1 LFQGEGNK
9 MTVQP
14 NTSEKTT
21 ISWAEMILLAL
32 LILCGIG
39 ILASVEREVKLDALG
54 NQPVQET
61 YLKTSEAIRQE
72 VELATAQS
80 ELQAIEKA
88 VQGTRLEL
96 AIQVWA
102 LDTLKLAF
110 PTLEKTSLSPA
121 QAATISSSVIQE
133 CAEALTLVETTE
145 KLITSF
151 TQQHTSLSEN
161 STKLQLSLKAMDS
174 QTLESLFAQSQLD
187 LLKAE
192 LVSIQEELVKQQ
204 VALPQYKIALET
216 LKKTYPE
223 LFGQFS
229 LLGSQSSTPPASVIG
244 DYLSAVAKIAQ
255 LQTALDRLQI
265 EQITTQN
272 SVISHSENL
281 TQLHETALRSFK
293 SAEQQWTRQQ
303 GFEILWFSV
312 AGIALLL
319 VLVVAILKW
328 INQSRLLKI
337 GTRTVLV
344 PTFWILS
351 PVIGYQTFG
360 VTGATIAL
368 VISSPVALWFFRPR
382 TQAQRQ
388 PEW

>member
-1 LFQGEGNK
+1 

-39 ILASVEREVKLDALG
+39 ILASVEREVKLHVLG

-102 LDTLKLAF
+102 LDTLKSAF
-110 PTLEKTSLSPA
+110 PTLEKTSLSSA

-133 CAEALTLVETTE
+133 CAEALTLIETTE

-174 QTLESLFAQSQLD
+174 QTLESLLAQSQLD

-204 VALPQYKIALET
+204 VALPQYKIVLET
-216 LKKTYPE
+216 LRKTYPE
-223 LFGQFS
+223 LFSQFS

-255 LQTALDRLQI
+255 LQTTLDSLQI
-265 EQITTQN
+265 EQVTTQN
-272 SVISHSENL
+272 SVISHSRNL
-281 TQLHETALRSFK
+281 IQLHETALRSFK
-293 SAEQQWTRQQ
+293 SAEQQWTSTT
-303 GFEILWFSV
+303 GFRNP
-312 AGIALLL
+312 L
-319 VLVVAILKW
+319 VLGCRHRAFAG
-328 INQSRLLKI
+328 SRGCHFEVDK
-337 GTRTVLV
+337 
-344 PTFWILS
+344 
-351 PVIGYQTFG
+351 PV
-360 VTGATIAL
+360 
-368 VISSPVALWFFRPR
+368 
-382 TQAQRQ
+382 
-388 PEW
+388 